1 MARRKK
7 ASKRHRSRRRLGG
20 LGKIGT
26 GALIKVAGAVA
37 GKVLTN
43 VLDKQLPESGYKKW
57 LVSATPIAGGFL
69 TGMLSKQAWAKD
81 LADGMYIIGGVQLIQ
96 QSGAIGALADDE
108 TSYNRN
114 FVALGPTYQNPR
126 GVVAGIGELDL
137 STAAILS

>member
-7 ASKRHRSRRRLGG
+7 ASKRHRSRRLGG

-69 TGMLSKQAWAKD
+69 TGMISKQSWAKD